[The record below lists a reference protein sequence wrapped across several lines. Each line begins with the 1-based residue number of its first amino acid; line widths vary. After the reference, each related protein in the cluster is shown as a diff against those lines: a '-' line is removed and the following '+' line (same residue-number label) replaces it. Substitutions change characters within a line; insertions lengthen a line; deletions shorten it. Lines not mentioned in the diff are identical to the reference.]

1 VTIVQT
7 KILHAANANILAIHA
22 QGVQR
27 NEKQNTAIEK
37 RKNGVI
43 NAKDILVKKLPRR
56 AKTLNI

>member
-1 VTIVQT
+1 M

-37 RKNGVI
+37 RKNAVI

-56 AKTLNI
+56 ARILNI